1 MFTTVESKVAWLDLN
16 NCSTDSRRLT
26 SGEMLMAML
35 SLISLAIS
43 VSDIASSVGRAGFVG
58 VLVGV
63 FGLLFRFRWRLS
75 LELERE
81 SF

>member
-1 MFTTVESKVAWLDLN
+1 
-16 NCSTDSRRLT
+16 
-26 SGEMLMAML
+26 MAML

-75 LELERE
+75 LELERK